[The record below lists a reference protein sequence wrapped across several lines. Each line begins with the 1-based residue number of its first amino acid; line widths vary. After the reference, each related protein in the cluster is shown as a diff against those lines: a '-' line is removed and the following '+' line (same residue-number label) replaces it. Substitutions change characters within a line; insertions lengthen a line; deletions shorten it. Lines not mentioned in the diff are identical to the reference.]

1 MSSTTSASKDSTSLH
16 LEVFPCMN
24 GYVGKFALQQQSET
38 TRLSSTSKATQ
49 TVIILDQSGSM
60 GSEVGRITN
69 VLLPAMLKR
78 LHYQKD
84 DEIILITF
92 SDSATCTPLTMTG
105 LKSHK
110 IMARGGTSMAKG
122 LDMLIKYIPKLH
134 PEEPLRIMIF
144 SDGEV
149 SDKDNVLRQSDVLT
163 RMFKS
168 GGFTI
173 NAQGFRWFTSSS
185 QPDTSALAS
194 VLKLNTVGK
203 VMLEDIDAKQ
213 NDSVLLDSLV
223 KVFEDDGLH
232 ESKMLRSKSTTMT
245 FLNYPW
251 QTWSTSVMSVRPG
264 DNLFWLS
271 EIPEEGD
278 ISLQSCGGEKTGG
291 AVNNII
297 IPIKICGPL
306 KSDNYLRVLSKK
318 VTYFLDHLKLLKV
331 NETKQATEEIA
342 HIVSYFSNLEKSME
356 AADDCK
362 SEVVPGLR
370 SLGLKNRLD
379 LLQTTISKRSGSI
392 LYMMREIA
400 NDDKIARLSAQQT
413 ADYLRKDLMG
423 DKRMKGLANR
433 VGDDLDFDGAARS
446 EVRAMHAHLHE
457 LDGIDDHT
465 HISSFLD
472 LETTLSG
479 IRATCEL
486 VDRKLP
492 SGESLID
499 SADCGDVLRLLNIVG
514 IACDAPVGTYPD
526 PVTWTVNE
534 LFLGT
539 FCSMSDILNQG
550 EAGLTVPRGHQS
562 QNKKIMNVVPFFDDI
577 RIHRFLKKY
586 APRILELSAGEG
598 MRRILGP
605 VNGTF
610 LYTIC
615 SGLLNLVGM
624 MQNSPSSMHCDVFI
638 KLLETFSVQSGRY
651 FDHILPYLHDQEET
665 GRLHLS
671 YYLHNNGVR
680 NMMYPILQIIQ
691 STPKYLTATKRDES
705 ASSDCARKLLPRIL
719 RSLYSYEIWQSV
731 KRSFKN
737 MENSIPAIKQAL
749 HEILGIDLEKHKTI
763 LAPLFDAEPAHIKH
777 HDKYY
782 INDEALNRH
791 TRAFWYLDSIAL
803 IRPLFAAA
811 SKKDIER
818 MRNVPYIS
826 DEYVARACDI
836 SYDMRQF
843 RFYNVVQALIH
854 HTRATRINDGNV
866 VASES
871 KVTLEGAPPM
881 TELEVDYHSP
891 RMRFTDLKDQRAIE
905 AFLREFVKREYAG
918 SYQSEL
924 SKKKFV
930 EDVILRSQLI
940 ELFMD
945 STSHE
950 ETVRL
955 FKEGTSIGDRICIC
969 ADFTSPVVKVLKD
982 ALCDLTRPCVRRLET
997 IKLLLLSIDDEGGEV
1012 WNKGRALFCLD
1023 LSEYKA
1029 VFDAMGSLEVWSTIS
1044 AEHRWR
1050 NKYDYN
1056 RDSRNRH
1063 DHGRDRPS
1071 YWAMGFATI
1080 GSMMLAVQDNE
1091 IPQSVF
1097 DEYRKI
1103 HVECCGMRIGK
1114 KKRKFA
1120 EMR

>member
-1 MSSTTSASKDSTSLH
+1 
-16 LEVFPCMN
+16 MN
-24 GYVGKFALQQQSET
+24 GYVGKFELQEQIEST
-38 TRLSSTSKATQ
+38 SLSSTSKATP

-92 SDSATCTPLTMTG
+92 SDSATCTPLTTTD

-110 IMARGGTSMAKG
+110 ISARGGTSMAKG
-122 LDMLIKYIPKLH
+122 LDMLVKYIPKLH

-163 RMFKS
+163 GIFKS
-168 GGFTI
+168 CGFTI

-194 VLKLNTVGK
+194 VLKLNTVGR

-213 NDSVLLDSLV
+213 SDTVLLDALV
-223 KVFEDDGLH
+223 KVFEEDRLD
-232 ESKMLRSKSTTMT
+232 ETKMLRSKSKTMT

-251 QTWSTSVMSVRPG
+251 QTWSTSMMSVRPG

-271 EIPEEGD
+271 EIPEDGD
-278 ISLQSCGGEKTGG
+278 ISLQCCGGRRIRG
-291 AVNNII
+291 AVDDII
-297 IPIKICGPL
+297 IPIKICGRL
-306 KSDNYLRVLSKK
+306 KSDNYLRVLSMK
-318 VTYFLDHLKLLKV
+318 VNYFLDHLKLLKV
-331 NETKQATEEIA
+331 NETKQATEEIT
-342 HIVSYFSNLEKSME
+342 HIVSYFSNLEMSME

-362 SEVVPGLR
+362 SETIPGMG

-379 LLQTTISKRSGSI
+379 LLQRNISKRSGSI
-392 LYMMREIA
+392 IYMMREIA
-400 NDDKIARLSAQQT
+400 NDDKISRLSAQQT

-433 VGDDLDFDGAARS
+433 IGDDLDFDRAARS

-457 LDGIDDHT
+457 LEGIDDST

-486 VDRKLP
+486 MDRKLP

-499 SADCGDVLRLLNIVG
+499 SVDCSDVLRLLNIVG

-526 PVTWTVNE
+526 PMMWTVDQ

-562 QNKKIMNVVPFFDDI
+562 QNRKIVNVIPFFEEVK
-577 RIHRFLKKY
+577 IHEFLKKY
-586 APRILELSAGEG
+586 APRLLELSAGEG

-605 VNGTF
+605 VTGTF

-615 SGLLNLVGM
+615 SGLLHLVGL
-624 MQNSPSSMHCDVFI
+624 MQNSPSTMHCDVFI
-638 KLLETFSVQSGRY
+638 KLLDTFSVQSGGY
-651 FDHILPYLHDQEET
+651 FDHMLPYLHDQEES

-691 STPKYLTATKRDES
+691 STPKFLAATKRDQLTS
-705 ASSDCARKLLPRIL
+705 ADCARKLLPRIL

-737 MENSIPAIKQAL
+737 MENSIPAIKFAL
-749 HEILGIDLEKHKTI
+749 HEILGIDLDKHKT
-763 LAPLFDAEPAHIKH
+763 LLTPLFEAEPAHIKH

-791 TRAFWYLDSIAL
+791 IRAFWYLDSITL

-811 SKKDIER
+811 SKRDIER
-818 MRNVPYIS
+818 MRSIPCLS
-826 DEYVARACDI
+826 DQYVARACDI
-836 SYDMRQF
+836 SYDMRHF

-854 HTRATRINDGNV
+854 HTRATRINDGNTV
-866 VASES
+866 TSES
-871 KVTLEGAPPM
+871 KVTPVGVPPM
-881 TELEVDYHSP
+881 TEVEVDYHSSS
-891 RMRFTDLKDQRAIE
+891 MRFTDLKDQKAIE
-905 AFLREFVKREYAG
+905 AFLRDHVKREYAG

-924 SKKKFV
+924 SKKKFA
-930 EDVILRSQLI
+930 EDAILRSQLI

-945 STSHE
+945 SNSHE

-969 ADFTSPVVKVLKD
+969 TDFTSPVVKVLKD

-997 IKLLLLSIDDEGGEV
+997 IKLLLLGIDDEGREV

-1023 LSEYKA
+1023 LSEFKA
-1029 VFDAMGSLEVWSTIS
+1029 VFDSVDSLDMWSTLS

-1056 RDSRNRH
+1056 RDTRNRH

-1080 GSMMLAVQDNE
+1080 GSMILAVQDNE
-1091 IPQSVF
+1091 VPQSVF
-1097 DEYRKI
+1097 DEYRRI